1 MTLMYIALVLYL
13 ATYAFST
20 YKIWTLSQIA
30 ISQTHVAS
38 LKALNAYVDS
48 VDTSTYSDSL
58 YEKLYAEV
66 ELLYGAVRFGA
77 KKACILNMLYLC
89 PMILFFFIVNWS
101 GFVDSYVSEY
111 KSEILPELESALQE
125 TGLLSSSIEEIIRK
139 TSKYLN
145 EEKSS
150 L

>member
-1 MTLMYIALVLYL
+1 M
-13 ATYAFST
+13 
-20 YKIWTLSQIA
+20 
-30 ISQTHVAS
+30 
-38 LKALNAYVDS
+38 
-48 VDTSTYSDSL
+48 
-58 YEKLYAEV
+58 
-66 ELLYGAVRFGA
+66 
-77 KKACILNMLYLC
+77 
-89 PMILFFFIVNWS
+89 
-101 GFVDSYVSEY
+101 DSYVSEY